1 MISEKIST
9 LLKEAGV
16 RRAKEDSE
24 AREKIVKPGF
34 TGASELGWVSD
45 CPRRLCLMHLCP
57 KKGKGF
63 DEKTTARLQEGTKQE
78 SLIRADLAYAGAE
91 LIHVPRLEWPALKLT
106 GELDDLIVVDGEQ
119 YPIDY
124 KTCSSAMFNK
134 VSRAQSKEDLIR
146 SPFSWIRH
154 YPAQLQAYML
164 MTHKRLSALLFKDK
178 EGGAMRLMDIELDPS
193 YASSLLDGLRYVNEC
208 VAKDD
213 PPKAEEK
220 EVCKSC
226 GFAEFDFP
234 ERQRGA
240 ISGKIEIVTDED
252 WLLRVR
258 EYQTLIDSG
267 VQKSAKEFKKLEDEI
282 KDEFRG
288 RTAYVGDHLIE
299 SKSYFVPYY
308 DVPEQEKLK
317 YQKQRE
323 QFRTSIKLVFAKL

>member
-1 MISEKIST
+1 MISEKITT

-45 CPRRLCLMHLCP
+45 CPRRLCLMQLCP

-63 DEKTTARLQEGTKQE
+63 DEKTTARLQEGKKQE

-106 GELDDLIVVDGEQ
+106 GDLDDLIVVDGEK

-124 KTCSSAMFNK
+124 KTASSAMFNK
-134 VSRAQSKEDLIR
+134 ISRLQSKEDLIR
-146 SPFSWIRH
+146 SPFIWLRH

-164 MTHKRLSALLFKDK
+164 LTQKRLSALLFKDK
-178 EGGAMRLMDIELDPS
+178 EGGGMRLMDIELDFA

-208 VAKDD
+208 VAKED
-213 PPKAEEK
+213 PPKAEKK
-220 EVCKSC
+220 EVCAGC
-226 GFAEFDFP
+226 GFADFDFP
-234 ERQRGA
+234 EQEKT
-240 ISGKIEIVTDED
+240 SGEIEIVTDED
-252 WLLRVR
+252 WLLRVK
-258 EYQTLIDSG
+258 EYQGLVDSG

-288 RTAYVGDHLIE
+288 RKAFVGDHLIE
-299 SKSYFVPYY
+299 SKGYFVPYA
-308 DVPEQEKLK
+308 DVPEDIKIK
-317 YQKQRE
+317 YMKQRE
-323 QFRTSIKLVFAKL
+323 NFRTSINLIFAKV